1 MKKMGYMREKPQ
13 TLIVNEML
21 VKIKEEFG
29 MTPGLQFR
37 LMNVKSH
44 NFRDGKFKEKTFFG
58 KIKYICYH
66 LDKFLSTSEF

>member
-29 MTPGLQFR
+29 MTPGL
-37 LMNVKSH
+37 
-44 NFRDGKFKEKTFFG
+44 
-58 KIKYICYH
+58 
-66 LDKFLSTSEF
+66 